1 MQLHNTKTEPA
12 NPHSVVLTRQVPR
25 ILIVDDETDIRNLL
39 QEILEDEGYSVQVA
53 EDGASARAELSNEPV
68 DLVLLDIWMPDVD
81 GITLLKEWAENGQL
95 LMPVIMMSGH
105 GTVETAVEATRLGA
119 YDFIEKPLSLAK
131 LLLTVEHALQNQQ
144 QLQAQTETKPSA
156 GLIPEPVGKSVLM
169 QELRE
174 QIRHVAKHDTP
185 VLLRGEAGCGI
196 NVVAHYLHSSGNMEG
211 PFVEINIAS
220 LEPALASRE
229 LFGYEEDEQVCPG
242 ILEQAGNGT
251 LLLNDIDALDSA
263 SQAKLTSAI
272 ENKHFTRIDGKT
284 AINLQAR
291 LISASHHDLNSLVKQ
306 KKFRTDLY
314 YRLNVLPIN
323 LPPLRDHREDVPELL
338 SYYVTIFVDQEKLPY
353 RKFSMAAQNR
363 LRNYY
368 WPGNIRELMNL
379 VQRLL
384 ITGSGEEISLEE
396 VENSL
401 NQQKAIQTHSSLPID
416 YDRPLREARDL
427 FERTYFEH
435 QLRKTNGSVGKVAQI
450 SGIER
455 THLYRK
461 LRALGI
467 DPKNI
472 SAE

>member
-1 MQLHNTKTEPA
+1 MQLHNAKLEPT
-12 NPHSVVLTRQVPR
+12 NQSSNVLPRQVPQ
-25 ILIVDDETDIRNLL
+25 ILVVDDEPDIRNLL

-53 EDGASARAELSNEPV
+53 EDGKSARRLLQEDPS

-95 LMPVIMMSGH
+95 PMPVIMMSGH
-105 GTVETAVEATRLGA
+105 GTVETAVEATRMGA

-131 LLLTVEHALQNQQ
+131 LLLTVEHALQSQKQQ
-144 QLQAQTETKPSA
+144 QTQTEPKPA
-156 GLIPEPVGKSVLM
+156 TCLIPEPVGKSTIM

-174 QIRHVAKHDTP
+174 QVRHVAQHEAP
-185 VLLRGEAGCGI
+185 VLLKGEAGSGI
-196 NVVAHYLHSSGNMEG
+196 NVIAHYLHKSGRMTG
-211 PFVEINIAS
+211 PFMELNIAS
-220 LEPALASRE
+220 LVPTQIGRE
-229 LFGYEEDEQVCPG
+229 LFGYEQDGQIHPG
-242 ILEQAGNGT
+242 ILEQVGTGT
-251 LLLNDIDALDSA
+251 LLLNDIEALDST
-263 SQAKLTSAI
+263 SQAKLTSAL
-272 ENKHFTRIDGKT
+272 ENKYFTRLDGNT
-284 AINLQAR
+284 PVNLTAR
-291 LISASHHDLNSLVKQ
+291 LISASHHNLDEQIKQ
-306 KKFRTDLY
+306 KKFRSDLY

-338 SYYVTIFVDQEKLPY
+338 NYYVTIFVDQQKLPY

-363 LRNYY
+363 LRNYH

-379 VQRLL
+379 VQGLL
-384 ITGSGEEISLEE
+384 ITGSGEEIDVDE
-396 VENSL
+396 VETSL
-401 NQQKAIQTHSSLPID
+401 NQQQAIQAHSSLPID

>member
-12 NPHSVVLTRQVPR
+12 NPHSVVSARQAPR
-25 ILIVDDETDIRNLL
+25 ILVVDDETDIRILL

-53 EDGASARAELSNEPV
+53 KDGNSARTLLDNGPV
-68 DLVLLDIWMPDVD
+68 DLILLDIWMPDVD
-81 GITLLKEWAENGQL
+81 GITLLKEWAENGPL
-95 LMPVIMMSGH
+95 PTPVIMMSGH

-131 LLLTVEHALQNQQ
+131 LLLTVEHALQNQKQ
-144 QLQAQTETKPSA
+144 QPQPEAKSSSY
-156 GLIPEPVGKSVLM
+156 LIPEPVGKSVLM
-169 QELRE
+169 QDLRE
-174 QIRHVAKHDTP
+174 QVRHVAKHETP
-185 VLLRGEAGCGI
+185 VLLKGEAGSGI
-196 NVVAHYLHSSGNMEG
+196 NVIAHYLHSNGNLDGSFREL
-211 PFVEINIAS
+211 NIGS
-220 LEPALASRE
+220 LQPTLIGRE
-229 LFGYEEDEQVCPG
+229 LFGYEEDGQAYPG
-242 ILEQAGNGT
+242 ILEQVGKGT
-251 LLLNDIDALDSA
+251 LLLNDIDALDST
-263 SQAKLTSAI
+263 SQAKLSSAI
-272 ENKHFTRIDGKT
+272 ENKYFTRIDGKT
-284 AINLQAR
+284 PINLQTR
-291 LISASHHDLNSLVKQ
+291 LISASHHNLSELVTQ
-306 KKFRTDLY
+306 KKFRNDLY
-314 YRLNVLPIN
+314 YRINVLPIN

-338 SYYVTIFVDQEKLPY
+338 NYYVALFVEQEKLPY
-353 RKFSMAAQNR
+353 RKFNMAAQNR

-384 ITGSGEEISLEE
+384 ITGSDEEIGLNE
-396 VENSL
+396 VDNSL
-401 NQQKAIQTHSSLPID
+401 NQQQAIQVHSSLPID

>member
-1 MQLHNTKTEPA
+1 MQLHNTKTEPTSQ
-12 NPHSVVLTRQVPR
+12 NSVMLTRQTPR
-25 ILIVDDETDIRNLL
+25 ILVVDDETDIRNLL
-39 QEILEDEGYSVQVA
+39 QEILEDEGYSVHVA
-53 EDGASARAELSNEPV
+53 EDGNSARSLLNNEPV
-68 DLVLLDIWMPDVD
+68 DLVLLDIWMPNVD

-95 LMPVIMMSGH
+95 AMPVIMMSGH

-119 YDFIEKPLSLAK
+119 YDFIEKPLSLTK
-131 LLLTVEHALQNQQ
+131 LLLTVEHALQSRKQQ
-144 QLQAQTETKPSA
+144 QPQTETKPQAS
-156 GLIPEPVGKSVLM
+156 LIPEPVGKSALM
-169 QELRE
+169 QELRK
-174 QIRHVAKHDTP
+174 QVRHVAKHNTP
-185 VLLRGEAGCGI
+185 VLLKGEAGSGI
-196 NVVAHYLHSSGNMEG
+196 NVLARYLHTSGNTNA
-211 PFVEINIAS
+211 PFMEINIAS
-220 LEPALASRE
+220 LKPSRASRE
-229 LFGYEEDEQVCPG
+229 LFGYENDGQIYPG
-242 ILEQAGNGT
+242 ILEQADKGT

-263 SQAKLTSAI
+263 SQARLTSAL
-272 ENKHFTRIDGKT
+272 ENKYFTRIDGKT
-284 AINLQAR
+284 PVKLQIR
-291 LISASHHDLNSLVKQ
+291 LISASHHDLNDRVKQ
-306 KKFRTDLY
+306 KKFRSDLY

-338 SYYVTIFVDQEKLPY
+338 NYYVTIFVDQEKLPY

-363 LRNYY
+363 LRNYS

-384 ITGSGEEISLEE
+384 ITGSGEEISLNE
-396 VENSL
+396 VETSL
-401 NQQKAIQTHSSLPID
+401 NQQQAIQAHSSLPID